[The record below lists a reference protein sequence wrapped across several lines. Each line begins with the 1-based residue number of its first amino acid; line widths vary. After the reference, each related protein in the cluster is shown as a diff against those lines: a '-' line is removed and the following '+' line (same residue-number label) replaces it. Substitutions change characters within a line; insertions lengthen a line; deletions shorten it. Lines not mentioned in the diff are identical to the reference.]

1 MNASDLA
8 SENAELRRQLNE
20 ALAQQGAAA
29 EILQVINSSGDLAPV
44 FEAIVEKA
52 TRLCNA
58 DFGGLM
64 IRDGE
69 VYRTAALISILASS
83 GMVFGGTAATMP
95 RSPA

>member
-69 VYRTAALISILASS
+69 V
-83 GMVFGGTAATMP
+83 
-95 RSPA
+95 